1 MAAPRSQN
9 GTPMTPWGLKTALL
23 VAACCATT
31 RGSAFAQASPAPAP
45 YRDVASYLSA
55 RARLVEQ
62 ERARRP
68 SSALP
73 LSPQEEAADR
83 RLASLR
89 EAEVERVGT
98 HFPPA
103 HSFLLDRTRRLIEE
117 SPVLEVMRRLP
128 KGGILHV
135 HGSAGGDLRWLVAHA
150 TYRSDC
156 YVFRGEDGSVVRGT
170 LRIFPRPPDGDWH
183 RVADLRGRAPDPR
196 AFDEELYR
204 SITLGPED
212 REAPDIWQEFVKC
225 FRRGW
230 GLFDDESVRVGHWRQ
245 MVDGLIDE
253 NVQYVE
259 FRGWPVDEAI
269 FREARSRDADF
280 AVKFIP
286 TAGRGKDRD
295 FVKGVLDRAL
305 AERERHP
312 GLLAGFDLVEEE
324 DETHETLYFL
334 EEILDA
340 RREAEGRGLSLPLFL
355 HSGETSRA
363 QSENLYDA
371 VLLGAQRIGHGLALV
386 RHPLLMEIV
395 RERGVA
401 VEVCPISNQVLGYV
415 SDLRAHPA
423 VAYLNAGIPVVLSP
437 DDPGVMRHTF
447 SHDFYEAFMAWELD
461 LRGLKHL
468 AMSSLAHS
476 AMAPDEKRKALAA
489 WERRWAVFVRWLNEA
504 GQAPPGTR

>member
-1 MAAPRSQN
+1 
-9 GTPMTPWGLKTALL
+9 MTPWALEPALL
-23 VAACCATT
+23 VATCCATAA
-31 RGSAFAQASPAPAP
+31 GSAFAQPSGVPAP

-55 RARLVEQ
+55 RARLVEE

-68 SSALP
+68 GSALP
-73 LSPQEEAADR
+73 LSPEEEAADR

-89 EAEVERVGT
+89 RAELERVGPY
-98 HFPPA
+98 FPPA
-103 HSFLLDRTRRLIEE
+103 HSFLLDQTRRLIEE
-117 SPVLEVMRRLP
+117 SPVLGVMRRLP
-128 KGGILHV
+128 KGGMLHV
-135 HGSAGGDLRWLVAHA
+135 HGSAGGDLHWLVAQA
-150 TYRSDC
+150 TYRPDC
-156 YVFRGEDGSVVRGT
+156 YVFRGEDGPVVRGT
-170 LRIFPRPPDGDWH
+170 LRMFPRPPEGDWH
-183 RVADLRGRAPDPR
+183 RVVDLRKRAGDPQ

-212 REAPDIWQEFVKC
+212 REAPDIWQEFRNC

-230 GLFDDESVRVGHWRQ
+230 GLFDDEAIRSGHWRR

-259 FRGWPVDEAI
+259 FRGWPVDEEV

-286 TAGRGKDRD
+286 TAGRGKDRA
-295 FVKGVLDRAL
+295 FVKGVLERAL
-305 AERERHP
+305 AERERDP
-312 GLLAGFDLVEEE
+312 GRLAGFDLVEEE
-324 DETHETLYFL
+324 DTTHETLHFV
-334 EEILDA
+334 EEILGA
-340 RREAEGRGLSLPLFL
+340 RREAEGRGFSLPLFL

-386 RHPLLMEIV
+386 RHPLLMEIA
-395 RERGVA
+395 RERGIA

-423 VAYLNAGIPVVLSP
+423 VAYINAGIPVVLSP

-447 SHDFYEAFMAWELD
+447 SHDYYEAFMAWDLD

-468 AMSSLAHS
+468 AMSSLVHS
-476 AMAPDEKRKALAA
+476 AMAPDEKRRALAT
-489 WERRWAVFVRWLNEA
+489 WETRWAVFVRWLNEA